1 MSKYNE
7 SNVRIRHKYR
17 IFLKEA
23 KRYSEA
29 SLDAVD
35 KSIAR
40 FEEYNGYKDFKRF
53 HFQQAVGFK
62 KYLLEQKN
70 LQTDK
75 PLSKSTLNATLN
87 YLKAFFQWLCREPGY
102 KSRLEYSDAEYFN
115 LSEKDTR
122 IANAK
127 REKRVPTLEQVR
139 FVISQMPST
148 TELER
153 RDRAL
158 IAFTLL
164 TGARDRAIA
173 SLKLKHIDLANNLII
188 QDAREVETK
197 FSKSFETVFFP
208 VGREIQD
215 IVIDWVEYLRKVL
228 LWGESDPLFP
238 ATASG
243 LDHQGNFCSVGI
255 RKSHWKNAD
264 PIRRIFRKGFE
275 DAGLPYY
282 NPHSFRDTL
291 VSLGQKLCETAE
303 EFKAWSQN
311 LGHEQ
316 VITTLTSYRHVPIE
330 RQRLLISGFSEGQP
344 DESEDIK
351 KMLKDLL
358 KKL

>member
-1 MSKYNE
+1 MKYNE

-17 IFLKEA
+17 FFLKEA
-23 KRYSEA
+23 KRYSES

-35 KSIAR
+35 KAIAR

-53 HFQQAVGFK
+53 HFKQAAGFK
-62 KYLLEQKN
+62 NHLLAQKN
-70 LQTDK
+70 QQTGK
-75 PLSKSTLNATLN
+75 PLSKSTLNSTLN
-87 YLKAFFQWLCREPGY
+87 NLKAFFQWLCREPGY
-102 KSRLEYSDAEYFN
+102 KSRLEYSDAEFFN

-127 REKRVPTLEQVR
+127 REKRVPTLEQVLH
-139 FVISQMPST
+139 VINQMPSSN
-148 TELER
+148 ELER

-158 IAFTLL
+158 IAFTIL
-164 TGARDRAIA
+164 TGARDKAIA
-173 SLKLKHIDLANNLII
+173 SLKLKHIDLTNSLVV
-188 QDAREVETK
+188 QDAREVDTK
-197 FSKSFETVFFP
+197 FSKTFETVFFP
-208 VGREIQD
+208 VGQEIQD

-228 LWGESDPLFP
+228 LWGEDDPLFP

-243 LDHQGNFCSVGI
+243 LDNEGNFCSAGF
-255 RKSHWKNAD
+255 RKAHWKNAD

-275 DAGLPYY
+275 NAGLPYY

-303 EFKAWSQN
+303 QFKAWSQN

-316 VITTLTSYRHVPIE
+316 VITTLTSYGHVPIE
-330 RQRLLISGFSEGQP
+330 RQRILISEFSENNTEGK
-344 DESEDIK
+344 DDVK
-351 KMLKDLL
+351 KALKELL

>member
-1 MSKYNE
+1 MKKYHE

-17 IFLKEA
+17 FFLKEA

-35 KSIAR
+35 KAIAR

-53 HFQQAVGFK
+53 HYKQATGFK
-62 KYLLEQKN
+62 NHLLGQKN
-70 LQTDK
+70 QQTGK

-87 YLKAFFQWLCREPGY
+87 NLKAFFQWLCREPGY
-102 KSRLEYSDAEYFN
+102 KSRLEYSDAEFFN

-127 REKRVPTLEQVR
+127 REKRVPTLEQVCH
-139 FVISQMPST
+139 VIKQMPSGNQ
-148 TELER
+148 LEM

-158 IAFTLL
+158 IAFTIL

-173 SLKLKHIDLANNLII
+173 SLKLKHIDLTNSLVV
-188 QDAREVETK
+188 QDAREVDTK
-197 FSKSFETVFFP
+197 FSKTFETVFFP
-208 VGREIQD
+208 VGQEVQD

-228 LWGESDPLFP
+228 LWGENDPLFP

-243 LDHQGNFCSVGI
+243 LDKEGNFCSVGI
-255 RKSHWKNAD
+255 RKAHWKNAD

-275 DAGLPYY
+275 NAGLPYY

-303 EFKAWSQN
+303 QFKAWSQN

-316 VITTLTSYRHVPIE
+316 VITTLTSYGHVSIE
-330 RQRLLISGFSEGQP
+330 RQRMLISEFSERTN
-344 DESEDIK
+344 EEREDIK
-351 KMLKDLL
+351 KALKELL
-358 KKL
+358 KKY